1 MKFLDEAKVYVRSGA
16 GGGGAVSFHRE
27 KYIQF
32 GGPDGGDGGK
42 GGDVWA
48 EAVEGLN
55 TLIDFRYQPHIR
67 AKTGVHGMGRNR
79 HGARGADAV
88 MKVPVGTQVY
98 EEDGETLIGD
108 LTEIGQRLLV
118 AKGGNGG
125 FGNARFKT
133 STNQA
138 PRNANPGQE
147 ADERTVWLRLKVI
160 ADAGIV
166 GLPNAGKSTFLST
179 VSAAKP
185 KVADYPFTTLYPH
198 LGVARIDGT
207 TIVIADIPGLVE
219 GAHEGVGIG
228 DRFLGHVERTG
239 VLLHLVSAQE
249 HDVAEAYRT
258 VRKEIEAYGE
268 GLAEKPEVLALSQ
281 VDTAD
286 DEAISLTQE
295 ALSEAA
301 NGAKVHLLSSVT
313 HKGLDGVLR
322 ALRKAIDD
330 AQPQDDMSGDPRWS
344 TEKLASV
351 PEGHVLPG
359 EES

>member
-55 TLIDFRYQPHIR
+55 TLIDFRYQPHVR

-79 HGARGADAV
+79 HGARGADTV
-88 MKVPVGTQVY
+88 MKVPVGTQIY

-108 LTEIGQRLLV
+108 LTEVGQRLLV

-138 PRNANPGQE
+138 PRNANPGQPY
-147 ADERTVWLRLKVI
+147 DERTVWLRLKVI

-179 VSAAKP
+179 VSAARP
-185 KVADYPFTTLYPH
+185 KIADYPFTTLYPH

-249 HDVAEAYRT
+249 HDVAQAYKT
-258 VRKEIEAYGE
+258 VREEIVAYGE
-268 GLAEKPEVLALSQ
+268 GLADKPEVLAMSQ
-281 VDTAD
+281 IDTAD
-286 DEAISLTQE
+286 EEAIALTRD
-295 ALSEAA
+295 ALAEAA
-301 NGAKVHLLSSVT
+301 DGATVHLVSSVT

-330 AQPQDDMSGDPRWS
+330 AKPQEDGPDDPRWN
-344 TEKLASV
+344 TETLARV
-351 PEGHVLPG
+351 PEGQVLPG
-359 EES
+359 EEG